1 MWKIETETAIE
12 ISPKKG
18 FTPVVIIGI
27 AGCFFKNPASGEIAG
42 QLIEMAGLKG
52 KSVGGAKISSKHANF
67 FINRHKASAADFLA
81 LINLAEKVVLEKFN
95 VHLEREVKVV
105 GA

>member
-1 MWKIETETAIE
+1 MLRQ
-12 ISPKKG
+12 P
-18 FTPVVIIGI
+18 IGLPS
-27 AGCFFKNPASGEIAG
+27 AGCFYKNPASIETAG

-52 KSVGGAKISSKHANF
+52 KSIGGAEISSKHANY
-67 FINRHKASAADFLA
+67 FINRHNASAADFLA
-81 LINLAEKVVLEKFN
+81 LMDLAEKVVLKKFN